1 MRSWRRF
8 PSRPAAATMA
18 GRRKPPSDRD
28 RRADR
33 RLRCGAR
40 RWSGA
45 SRPAA
50 PPVPECAPRGRPREP
65 WAQGAQQGRNAHCA
79 PIGQDH
85 PRQSATDCGCLG
97 APEARRP
104 SMARMTVLR
113 LRPVRFA
120 ASFGV
125 MVGMGGRSPWALRMG
140 IMPTEGLISGHS
152 GSPSRGSSIS
162 GRSLRRPARSAAP

>member
-50 PPVPECAPRGRPREP
+50 PPVPECAPRGRPARCP
-65 WAQGAQQGRNAHCA
+65 GDCPRYCHRTVQRLDRDVNA
-79 PIGQDH
+79 
-85 PRQSATDCGCLG
+85 GC
-97 APEARRP
+97 
-104 SMARMTVLR
+104 
-113 LRPVRFA
+113 PV
-120 ASFGV
+120 V
-125 MVGMGGRSPWALRMG
+125 GGRAVPAAALRG
-140 IMPTEGLISGHS
+140 FPGGFGLDAEPFGQFPVGEGDGFHVGLSCGLSPDSTGTRLSLCHPLS
-152 GSPSRGSSIS
+152 RPSRGSSIS